1 MIRLKKYMN
10 VYLKIL
16 LHTFSFIIV
25 VQPALGQDLNDS
37 AQDDDKGVIE
47 VAKDTAA
54 VASQLEEPDTLSQ
67 VQPEEPDTLSQ
78 AQPDSIDNSAL
89 MKKRIIYGITGAV
102 PIYFL
107 LSKDKGKDASVIK
120 IGPPPDWPDN

>member
-1 MIRLKKYMN
+1 MN

-16 LHTFSFIIV
+16 LLTFSFIIV
-25 VQPALGQDLNDS
+25 VQPAFGQDLNDS
-37 AQDDDKGVIE
+37 TQDDDKGVIE

-54 VASQLEEPDTLSQ
+54 VVSQL
-67 VQPEEPDTLSQ
+67 EEPDTLSQ